1 MGLDQDNGLLPSDL
15 TAEHWAM
22 MELHVCTRE
31 GEMLRAFAIGDNAE
45 LIIGRDESCD
55 IQIRAQTV
63 SREHCSIEFIGEE
76 MMLRD
81 LKSSGGTYLNGE
93 RVDNVRIED
102 GMEVSVGPA
111 VLKFLDAEF

>member
-1 MGLDQDNGLLPSDL
+1 
-15 TAEHWAM
+15 M